1 MNRTTKRRLIYTA
14 LFAALL
20 VTEILIGMYAHGFV
34 REYIGDVLVMPAM
47 YFLVRI
53 FTDKFPRTLP
63 LILFLFACCVEVSQ
77 YFELYKALGFARGS
91 LPAII
96 IGTGFAW
103 GDLLAYAAGSLI
115 NAAVAAVRWGSAPN
129 PAGGDPF

>member
-1 MNRTTKRRLIYTA
+1 MKRTTKLKLIYSV
-14 LFAALL
+14 LFAAVL

-53 FTDKFPRTLP
+53 FTDRFPRTLP
-63 LILFLFACCVEVSQ
+63 LILFIFACAVEVSQ
-77 YFELYKALGFARGS
+77 YFELYKVLGFSRGS

-103 GDLLAYAAGSLI
+103 GDIAAYAAGSVLNFI
-115 NAAVAAVRWGSAPN
+115 SAAAIRRDSA
-129 PAGGDPF
+129 